1 MGFLEVFVRRPVFT
15 TMVIATLVV
24 LGLASFAQLGVDI
37 FPKVDLPTITITTQ
51 LAGAS
56 PEEIESQIT
65 KPLEEAI
72 NTISGL
78 DELRSST
85 IEGQSQVFATFV
97 LERNVQEAANDV
109 REKVGTVLSRF
120 PAGTESPVIE
130 KVDPDSAPILA
141 LVVSGQRS
149 PREITE
155 IADKRVKR
163 ALETVKDVG
172 AITLVGDR
180 RREIQILTDPDKLS
194 SYGLSIQQLKDA
206 IQRQNVEIP
215 GGRLTSG
222 QNEEGLR
229 TLGRI
234 ESVAA
239 FRDLIVADAK
249 GSPIHVHDVASVV
262 DGSEEPRTLSRLN
275 GANAV
280 SLLVRKQ
287 SGTNTVAVVD
297 AVKARLAEVQKG
309 LPQDIQFEVVRDLS
323 RFIKRSFHEVQDHLL
338 LGGLLASLI
347 VAAFIGRLL
356 WWESMVL
363 LAIVAAVAAAFVT
376 GNPELLIKVT
386 GAAIVV
392 TMIFFLWVRKLRP
405 AFVAAV
411 AIPCS
416 IIATFTAMRIA
427 GFTLNNLTMLGLSLS
442 TGIVIDDAIIVLE
455 NIFRHTEEERR
466 PPFEAAIEG
475 TKEIS
480 LAVTATT
487 ISLVVI
493 FLPVAF
499 MGGLVGK
506 FWNSFGLTATFAIM
520 VSLVVAFTLTPML
533 AARILTGA
541 GEPGAG
547 GHGAPE
553 GGSKSAGIYH
563 HLEAGYE
570 RALRWCLSHRAICL
584 LATAGILVTGY
595 YLLTHSK
602 VDFVVDD
609 DMSEFEVVA
618 EAPPGSSIERSA
630 LISQAME
637 TEIRKLPEVVTLF
650 TTIGVRGQYQS
661 NVTDISIYVG
671 LKHLTERVRTQPA
684 LMQEVRQLLAPFP
697 GMRVSVQNISL
708 IGGGGFRQT
717 PFNLILRGPD
727 LARLE
732 TFAAGVIGQLKT
744 RHGFVDLDTAQALR
758 QPEVQVQIDRQ
769 KASDLGVRVDAV
781 AAALRTMVGGEKVG
795 FYREAGEQYDVRLR
809 LAEDA
814 RKDASGLP
822 ALMVPASNGSLVKL
836 SNVTTLGVGM
846 SPGQIERYAQER
858 SITVI
863 SNLMPDKPLG
873 EAFSEAYGAVAA
885 QKMPPEYGILAS
897 GRGKL
902 LAESIQN
909 FLIAFV
915 LSLAFIYIV
924 LAAQFESFVHPLTIM
939 VSMFLSIPFGLITL
953 MLVGKTLNIYSIMGL
968 FLLMG
973 VVKKNAILQVDY
985 TNVLRER
992 GLGRFEA
999 QMQADRARLRP
1010 ILMTTLAIIAGMLP
1024 VALGRGDG
1032 SASRAS
1038 LATAVVGGQAL
1049 CLIVTL
1055 LVTPVIYS
1063 TFDDMRGLGVFSRIG
1078 FPRWKALLTER
1089 LARRNGRVAPRPP
1102 GPAEPETPRPTRP
1115 PLRAPAARV
1124 TADRPPAAPSSRSSR
1139 RRGGPVS
1146 NSRAP
1151 GSASAPAPACGAR
1164 PSRRRGRPDQG
1175 GAARSA

>member
-24 LGLASFAQLGVDI
+24 LGLASFVQLGVDI
-37 FPKVDLPTITITTQ
+37 FPKVDLPTITITTT
-51 LAGAS
+51 LSGAS

-65 KPLEEAI
+65 KPIEEVV

-85 IEGQSQVFATFV
+85 IEGQSQIFATFV

-109 REKVGTVLSRF
+109 REKVGTVLSRL
-120 PAGTESPVIE
+120 PAGTDSPIIE
-130 KVDPDSAPILA
+130 KVDPDSAPVLA
-141 LVVSGQRS
+141 VVVSGQRS
-149 PREITE
+149 AREITE
-155 IADKRVKR
+155 LADKRVKR

-180 RREIQILTDPDKLS
+180 KREIQVFADPHRLVS
-194 SYGLSIQQLKDA
+194 FNLSIQHLKDA
-206 IQRQNVEIP
+206 LQHQNVEIP

-222 QNEEGLR
+222 RTEEGLR

-234 ESVAA
+234 ESVDA
-239 FRDLIVADAK
+239 FNDLIVADFK
-249 GSPIHVHDVASVV
+249 GSPVRVHDVATVV
-262 DGSEEPRTLSRLN
+262 DGEEEPRTLSRLN
-275 GANAV
+275 GENAV
-280 SLLVRKQ
+280 SLLIRKQ

-297 AVKARLAEVQKG
+297 AIKTRLAEIQKG
-309 LPQDIQFEVVRDLS
+309 LPQDIKFELVRDLS

-347 VAAFIGRLL
+347 VAVFIGRLL
-356 WWESMVL
+356 WWESAVL
-363 LAIVAAVAAAFVT
+363 LAIVAAVSVAFLW
-376 GNPELLIKVT
+376 GDAELLIKVT
-386 GAAIVV
+386 GLATVA
-392 TMIFFLWVRKLRP
+392 TMIFFLSVKKLRP
-405 AFVAAV
+405 AFVAAI

-455 NIFRHTEEERR
+455 NIYRHNEEERR
-466 PPFEAAIEG
+466 PPFEAAVEG

-487 ISLVVI
+487 LSLVVI

-499 MGGLVGK
+499 MGGLVGR
-506 FWNSFGLTATFAIM
+506 FWNSFGLTATYAII
-520 VSLVVAFTLTPML
+520 VSLVIAFTLTPML
-533 AARILTGA
+533 AARILSHM
-541 GEPGAG
+541 PAG
-547 GHGAPE
+547 GHGGLAGKPT
-553 GGSKSAGIYH
+553 SKESGFYH
-563 HLEAGYE
+563 RLEAGYE
-570 RALRWCLSHRAICL
+570 RALGWCLRHRAFCL
-584 LATAGILVTGY
+584 LVAGGILVSGFV
-595 YLLTHSK
+595 LLKTTPLE
-602 VDFVVDD
+602 FVVDD

-618 EAPPGSSIERSA
+618 EAPPGSSVERSA
-630 LISQAME
+630 EITRALEA
-637 TEIRKLPEVVTLF
+637 EIRKVPEVATLF
-650 TTIGVRGQYQS
+650 TTVGVRGQFQS
-661 NVTDISIYVG
+661 NVTDLSLYVG
-671 LKHLTERVRTQPA
+671 LRHLSERRRSQQEIMQDVRRR
-684 LMQEVRQLLAPFP
+684 LIIFP
-697 GMRVSVQNISL
+697 GLRVSAQQISL

-727 LARLE
+727 LGRLE
-732 TFAAGVIGQLKT
+732 QHAAGVIQQLKAKA
-744 RHGFVDLDTAQALR
+744 GFVDLDTAQALR
-758 QPEVQVQIDRQ
+758 QPEVQVHIDRQ

-795 FYREAGEQYDVRLR
+795 FYRETGEQYDVRLR
-809 LAEDA
+809 LKESY
-814 RKDASGLP
+814 RSDASVLS
-822 ALMVPASNGSLVKL
+822 ALTIPGGNGSLVKL
-836 SNVTTLGVGM
+836 ANVTTLGEGM

-858 SITVI
+858 SITII
-863 SNLMPDKPLG
+863 SNLYQKPLG
-873 EAFSEAYGAVAA
+873 DAYRDAYIAVA
-885 QKMPPEYGILAS
+885 KERMSPEYGIQTT

-902 LAESIQN
+902 LQESIQS

-939 VSMFLSIPFGLITL
+939 VSMFLAIPFGILTL
-953 MLVGKTLNIYSIMGL
+953 LAVGKTLNIYSIMGL

-992 GLGRFEA
+992 GLDRDEA

-1024 VALGRGDG
+1024 VALGKGDG

-1049 CLIVTL
+1049 CLLVTL
-1055 LVTPVIYS
+1055 LMTPVIYS
-1063 TFDDMRGLGVFSRIG
+1063 TFDDLRGLRLFSWIR
-1078 FPRWKALLTER
+1078 FPRWRTAL
-1089 LARRNGRVAPRPP
+1089 AGRVAWGQSRV
-1102 GPAEPETPRPTRP
+1102 GRPTP
-1115 PLRAPAARV
+1115 
-1124 TADRPPAAPSSRSSR
+1124 
-1139 RRGGPVS
+1139 
-1146 NSRAP
+1146 AP
-1151 GSASAPAPACGAR
+1151 GAREASK
-1164 PSRRRGRPDQG
+1164 
-1175 GAARSA
+1175 

>member
-37 FPKVDLPTITITTQ
+37 FPKVDLPTITITTR
-51 LAGAS
+51 LPGAS

-65 KPLEEAI
+65 KPIEEVV

-109 REKVGTVLSRF
+109 REKVGTVLSRL
-120 PAGTESPVIE
+120 PVGTESPVIE
-130 KVDPDSAPILA
+130 KVDPDSAPVMA
-141 LVVSGQRS
+141 VVVSGRRS
-149 PREITE
+149 AREITE
-155 IADKRVKR
+155 MADKRVKR

-180 RREIQILTDPDKLS
+180 KREVQVFADPHKLVAF
-194 SYGLSIQQLKDA
+194 GLSIQSVKEAL
-206 IQRQNVEIP
+206 QRQNVEIP
-215 GGRLTSG
+215 GGRLTAG
-222 QNEEGLR
+222 RTEEGLR

-234 ESVAA
+234 ESVGA
-239 FRDLIVADAK
+239 FEDLIIADFK
-249 GSPIHVHDVASVV
+249 GSPVRVRDLATVV
-262 DGSEEPRTLSRLN
+262 DGEEEPRTLSRLN
-275 GANAV
+275 GQNAV
-280 SLLVRKQ
+280 SLLIRKQ

-297 AVKARLAEVQKG
+297 RVKARLDEIQRG
-309 LPQDIQFEVVRDLS
+309 LPQDIRFEIVRDLS

-356 WWESMVL
+356 WWESAVL
-363 LAIVAAVAAAFVT
+363 VAIVAAVAAAFLW
-376 GNPELLIKVT
+376 GDPELLIKVT
-386 GAAIVV
+386 GLATVV
-392 TMIFFLWVRKLRP
+392 AMLFFLAVKKLRP

-416 IIATFTAMRIA
+416 IIATFTAMRMA

-466 PPFEAAIEG
+466 PPFQAAIEG

-487 ISLVVI
+487 LSLVVI

-533 AARILTGA
+533 AARILAQRAAGQHGGA
-541 GEPGAG
+541 GPPGEPGDQGATAPHEAAAG
-547 GHGAPE
+547 PE
-553 GGSKSAGIYH
+553 SKAGLYH
-563 HLEAGYE
+563 WFETRYE
-570 RALRWCLSHRAICL
+570 RALGWCLRHRFACFAVAVL
-584 LATAGILVTGY
+584 ILVGGF
-595 YLLTHSK
+595 YLLKNSPLE
-602 VDFVVDD
+602 FVVDD

-618 EAPPGSSIERSA
+618 EAPPGSSLERSA
-630 LISQAME
+630 EILRAME
-637 TEIRKLPEVVTLF
+637 AEIRTVPEVNTLF
-650 TTIGVRGQYQS
+650 ATIGVRGQYQS

-671 LKHLTERVRTQPA
+671 LRHLSQRRRSQQV
-684 LMQEVRQLLAPFP
+684 LMQEVRGKLAIFP
-697 GMRVSVQNISL
+697 GLRVSVQQINLIS
-708 IGGGGFRQT
+708 GGGFRQT

-727 LARLE
+727 LSRLE
-732 TFAAGVIGQLKT
+732 QYARNVIQTLKT
-744 RHGFVDLDTAQALR
+744 RTGFVDLDTAQALR
-758 QPEVQVQIDRQ
+758 QPEVQVHIDRG
-769 KASDLGVRVDAV
+769 KASDLGVRIDAV
-781 AAALRTMVGGEKVG
+781 AAALRTMVGGERVG
-795 FYREAGEQYDVRLR
+795 FYREGGEQYDVRLR
-809 LAEDA
+809 LVADY
-814 RKDASGLP
+814 RRDASVLS
-822 ALMVPASNGSLVKL
+822 ALTVPGAGGSLVKL
-836 SNVTTLGVGM
+836 ANVTTLGTGM

-858 SITVI
+858 SITII
-863 SNLMPDKPLG
+863 SNLYQKPLA
-873 EAFSEAYGAVAA
+873 EAFREAYAAVG
-885 QKMPPEYGILAS
+885 QQRMPPEYGIQTS

-902 LAESIQN
+902 LQESIRN

-924 LAAQFESFVHPLTIM
+924 LAAQFESFVHPFTIM
-939 VSMFLSIPFGLITL
+939 VSMFIAIPFGILAL
-953 MLVGKTLNIYSIMGL
+953 LAWGATLNIYSIMGL

-985 TNVLRER
+985 TNVLRAR
-992 GLGRFEA
+992 GLPRQEA
-999 QMQADRARLRP
+999 QLRADRARLRP

-1024 VALGRGDG
+1024 VALGTGDG

-1038 LATAVVGGQAL
+1038 LAKAVVGGQAL

-1055 LVTPVIYS
+1055 LITPVIYS
-1063 TFDDMRGLGVFSRIG
+1063 TFDDMRGLKVFSRVR
-1078 FPRWKALLTER
+1078 FPRWKSAVSER
-1089 LARRNGRVAPRPP
+1089 LAW
-1102 GPAEPETPRPTRP
+1102 
-1115 PLRAPAARV
+1115 
-1124 TADRPPAAPSSRSSR
+1124 
-1139 RRGGPVS
+1139 
-1146 NSRAP
+1146 
-1151 GSASAPAPACGAR
+1151 
-1164 PSRRRGRPDQG
+1164 GRPG
-1175 GAARSA
+1175 LEGAKPDP